1 MTLLCPPPLATLLFG
16 LLLAGLVPGAL
27 ALSLGP
33 LQGSA
38 LIGRPLEL
46 TVQIQAEPGEDL
58 AALCLEAEVYHAD
71 ARQDPRSVRI
81 QTDPAQPTLVR
92 ISATGRVDE
101 PVVTLL
107 LRAGCAQ
114 KISRRYVL
122 LADPPVEPQAPP
134 QAVPSPSLP
143 LTVAAAATPPPAS
156 AAAPSALTVPAA
168 SASAPVVTLG
178 DRPVV
183 SAPMRTASAPERP
196 ARAALSAGTV
206 PRPAASGPRLTLS
219 PPRPPS
225 GLASSSG
232 TSQPAPA
239 QATPP
244 VVAVSAPDAAAAEA
258 QVLAQEKVRQLERD
272 MKAAQALA
280 ARQEAGLVALQARL
294 SKAEAER
301 FPVEVL
307 YALVALVLACLT
319 VVGWLWSRLRRL
331 QADSGE
337 WWSNSVMTQSAAFA
351 NSNLAS
357 PVTAASLAQNLAG
370 NSTRAGPVSGVAP
383 SVLPSGMPPP
393 SDFQATDLSNLVDF
407 DLNQSKQAPD
417 QAR

>member
-1 MTLLCPPPLATLLFG
+1 
-16 LLLAGLVPGAL
+16 
-27 ALSLGP
+27 
-33 LQGSA
+33 
-38 LIGRPLEL
+38 
-46 TVQIQAEPGEDL
+46 
-58 AALCLEAEVYHAD
+58 
-71 ARQDPRSVRI
+71 
-81 QTDPAQPTLVR
+81 
-92 ISATGRVDE
+92 
-101 PVVTLL
+101 
-107 LRAGCAQ
+107 
-114 KISRRYVL
+114 
-122 LADPPVEPQAPP
+122 
-134 QAVPSPSLP
+134 
-143 LTVAAAATPPPAS
+143 
-156 AAAPSALTVPAA
+156 
-168 SASAPVVTLG
+168 
-178 DRPVV
+178 
-183 SAPMRTASAPERP
+183 
-196 ARAALSAGTV
+196 
-206 PRPAASGPRLTLS
+206 
-219 PPRPPS
+219 
-225 GLASSSG
+225 
-232 TSQPAPA
+232 
-239 QATPP
+239 
-244 VVAVSAPDAAAAEA
+244 VSAPDAAAAEA